1 MILHVCLSDYNL
13 ITLVLL
19 LLFPIAHSHLFITV
33 SPCLPPSRVR
43 PMLIPDALAI
53 DSYGRVR
60 KNNSYRCPMFFIGH
74 LSVFDFLITSEF
86 DFFFQS
92 VVALVLKVLN
102 FVFDVRFLFFS
113 NSTHFLNESFVVPI
127 SCFMSLTDEM
137 LCWIAGI

>member
-19 LLFPIAHSHLFITV
+19 IFPIAHSHLFIAV

-43 PMLIPDALAI
+43 PMLIPDVLAI

-60 KNNSYRCPMFFIGH
+60 KITVTGVQCFFIGH
-74 LSVFDFLITSEF
+74 LSVFDFFITSEF

-92 VVALVLKVLN
+92 VVV
-102 FVFDVRFLFFS
+102 
-113 NSTHFLNESFVVPI
+113 I
-127 SCFMSLTDEM
+127 SSQGPQCCL
-137 LCWIAGI
+137 